1 MHENLNIVW
10 CDLFYLFC
18 LCPDYH
24 CAFLYFHFC
33 FRPAKII
40 LDHHVVVGVWC
51 NNNITLKPI
60 FFLSSFCETHH
71 FPIKARHFYNENKVH
86 TVSDQTGYGHN
97 SLDVVGLFYKKN
109 KFCFCWIVISFTF
122 GLWEN

>member
-40 LDHHVVVGVWC
+40 LDHHVVGGVWC

-60 FFLSSFCETHH
+60 LFLSSFCETHH